1 MLRLF
6 LKIALLFALGT
17 GLLAACNPAPG
28 RGASAL
34 LHDVESYINERPD
47 SALAV
52 LRGIQT
58 RNLSGFHVRSY
69 YALLLSEALDK
80 NYIDLTDDSLA
91 MVANRYYGDHGSKLH
106 RVKSW
111 YYLGRVRFNAGNY
124 AEAVIC
130 YNKALEYAE
139 ALHNYHYV
147 GLANR
152 EIANAYD
159 CVWDSYH
166 AVERI
171 REAIKAFQ
179 LADEGK
185 YAAYSELALVTGLL
199 KLKRYDEAKTVL
211 YDLERSQEDGY
222 LSAAVSLKKAQIA
235 INEGSD
241 DYEKILSDF
250 NSSGIGKVLP
260 VTVNRFSKQAVVHQ
274 LAGHK
279 DSADYYLGLASQTI
293 KTRGDSVVF
302 DYDKSYIESLRGNHS
317 IAYDLLKQSFHSQD
331 SSVYA
336 ALRQSVSYY
345 QSNHYQNEARINAL
359 KARNRLT
366 TYGIIILT
374 LSIIIFLL
382 FYRTRRQK
390 EQIMDEIARTSE
402 IKQELSE
409 MKDEKEGMNRAMA
422 ALFENRMKILQR
434 LSEQYDILEDKQQ
447 QRMREK
453 GTDLS
458 KEEIIDM
465 FRNNMKDLRK
475 DKDVALSME
484 ETLNTWK
491 DGIIRKLKAI
501 FGEHGTGNNHMTNE
515 ELYLAQYFFSGL
527 KPKTI
532 SYLTGFTEPSLRVRK
547 TRIKQKIQALDESFS
562 KEKHLFLDNL

>member
-1 MLRLF
+1 M
-6 LKIALLFALGT
+6 
-17 GLLAACNPAPG
+17 
-28 RGASAL
+28 
-34 LHDVESYINERPD
+34 
-47 SALAV
+47 

-147 GLANR
+147 GLTNR

-171 REAIKAFQ
+171 REAIKAFRQ
-179 LADEGK
+179 ADEEK

-211 YDLERSQEDGY
+211 YDLERSQDDGY

-279 DSADYYLGLASQTI
+279 DSADYYLGLASRTI

-302 DYDKSYIESLRGNHS
+302 DYDKSYIESLRGNHTV
-317 IAYDLLKQSFHSQD
+317 AYDLLKQSFHSQD

-336 ALRQSVSYY
+336 ALQQSVSYY

-484 ETLNTWK
+484 ETLDTWK
-491 DGIIRKLKAI
+491 DGIMRKLRAV
-501 FGEHGTGNNHMTNE
+501 FGESGAGNVRMTTE
-515 ELYLAQYFFSGL
+515 ELDLAPYFFSGL
-527 KPKTI
+527 KTKTI
-532 SYLTGFTEPSLRVRK
+532 SYLTGFTEASLRVRK
-547 TRIKQKIQALDESFS
+547 TRIRQKIQTLDESFS